1 MLEPAHS
8 PHRDQ
13 AHSAERRSLLSLLAV
28 GTLAAPALLLAGCA
42 NAIPPREYRKPPSHI
57 TGRGGNSGK
66 GGN

>member
-1 MLEPAHS
+1 MLDPTHF

-13 AHSAERRSLLSLLAV
+13 VYSAERRSLLGLLAI
-28 GTLAAPALLLAGCA
+28 GTLAAPAFLVAGCA
-42 NAIPPREYRKPPSHI
+42 SAIPPREYQRPPSHI